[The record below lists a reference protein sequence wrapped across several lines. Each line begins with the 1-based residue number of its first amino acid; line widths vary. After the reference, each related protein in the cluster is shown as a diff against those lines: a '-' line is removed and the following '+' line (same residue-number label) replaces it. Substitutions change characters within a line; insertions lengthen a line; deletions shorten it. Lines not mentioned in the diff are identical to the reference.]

1 MIDQEH
7 TPDYYKIVFTNFSII
22 MRVFHRDLNF
32 GHISVFMKR
41 TELNIRWTIRK
52 KGHKKFIHDIPI
64 SFNSLAEFKDGRS
77 DIYKAAEALVA
88 EAIRMVPKEL
98 IVHNKSK

>member
-1 MIDQEH
+1 MDQEH
-7 TPDYYKIVFTNFSII
+7 TPDYYKLVFTNFAII
-22 MRVFHRDLNF
+22 MRIFHRDLNF

-64 SFNSLAEFKDGRS
+64 SFDSLFEFKDCRP

-88 EAIRMVPKEL
+88 EAIRLVPKEL
-98 IVHNKSK
+98 IVHTNSK